1 MKGKFENRLAK
12 CKSFN
17 EFYTL
22 PESCEEIFR
31 PIRPFLMDK
40 KIHCPCD
47 DENSAIVKWLKQNTN
62 STITF
67 SHLPEHD
74 MNGDYARQ
82 KMLDVDLVVTNPPY
96 SLKLWTEFFTWL
108 NTNNVDYFIF
118 GPIIR
123 RSNLLKLL
131 KNTYDCPTHR
141 AMEWDYLLSTGEIKN
156 ATTIFYT
163 SLNVASRDYVY
174 KQPKKEISY
183 FNNIPVYDRTKNV
196 PKDYYDW
203 MYVPCTFIY
212 FITLANFEFDID
224 AQYPPY
230 KFVRFKVRRLRPD
243 G

>member
-1 MKGKFENRLAK
+1 
-12 CKSFN
+12 
-17 EFYTL
+17 
-22 PESCEEIFR
+22 
-31 PIRPFLMDK
+31 MDK

-47 DENSAIVKWLKQNTN
+47 DENSAIVQWLQQNTN

-82 KMLDVDLVVTNPPY
+82 KILEADLVITNPPF
-96 SLKLWTEFFTWL
+96 SSKMWTDFFTWL
-108 NTNNVDYFIF
+108 NINDVEYFIF
-118 GPIIR
+118 GPILR
-123 RSNLLKLL
+123 GTQLLRLL

-141 AMEWDYLLSTGEIKN
+141 AMEWDYLLSTGEVKN

-163 SLNVASRDYVY
+163 SLPLKHRNYVH
-174 KQPKKEISY
+174 KPLKNEIEY
-183 FNNIPVYDRTKNV
+183 FNGVPVFDRTSHV

-212 FITLANFEFDID
+212 FITLENFEFDIN
-224 AQYPPY
+224 AQNPPK
-230 KFVRFKVRRLRPD
+230 KFVRFKVRRLRD